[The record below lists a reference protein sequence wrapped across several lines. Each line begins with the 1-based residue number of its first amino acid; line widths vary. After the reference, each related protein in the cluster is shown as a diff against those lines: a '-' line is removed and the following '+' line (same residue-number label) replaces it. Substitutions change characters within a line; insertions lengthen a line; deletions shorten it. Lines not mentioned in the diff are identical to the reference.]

1 MYFAASG
8 DLGGVNGYP
17 SVSPY
22 IVSAGGTTINRNPS
36 GAFTSETGRSGSGG
50 GPSKYETKLSY
61 QNNVAGTSS
70 TKRSAPD
77 LSFDAD
83 PNSGVSVYDSTQCQ
97 GHSGW
102 LVFGG
107 TSVSSPSLAGIV
119 NLAGHFA
126 ANTVS
131 ELGTIYANR
140 ANTADFRDIR
150 LGTAGSFSA
159 KAGYDFVTGVG
170 SDLGLSGK

>member
-1 MYFAASG
+1 
-8 DLGGVNGYP
+8 
-17 SVSPY
+17 
-22 IVSAGGTTINRNPS
+22 
-36 GAFTSETGRSGSGG
+36 
-50 GPSKYETKLSY
+50 
-61 QNNVAGTSS
+61 
-70 TKRSAPD
+70 
-77 LSFDAD
+77 
-83 PNSGVSVYDSTQCQ
+83 
-97 GHSGW
+97 
-102 LVFGG
+102 
-107 TSVSSPSLAGIV
+107 V

-150 LGTAGSFSA
+150 SGTAGSFSA

>member
-1 MYFAASG
+1 M
-8 DLGGVNGYP
+8 
-17 SVSPY
+17 
-22 IVSAGGTTINRNPS
+22 T
-36 GAFTSETGRSGSGG
+36 
-50 GPSKYETKLSY
+50 
-61 QNNVAGTSS
+61 
-70 TKRSAPD
+70 APN
-77 LSFDAD
+77 A
-83 PNSGVSVYDSTQCQ
+83 N
-97 GHSGW
+97 HSGW

-126 ANTVS
+126 ANTFS

-159 KAGYDFVTGVG
+159 KAGYDFVAGVG